1 VITASA
7 CHLNLRYIV
16 PHYFAVMWYF
26 LEIFVLM
33 LFTIRMTRWQLV
45 DKTLHIGV
53 VNKKNFNYFH
63 IL

>member
-1 VITASA
+1 
-7 CHLNLRYIV
+7 
-16 PHYFAVMWYF
+16 MWYF

-63 IL
+63 ILTGCI